1 MVLEDISLFLCPQP
15 AYHCFTLV
23 YQHEHQA
30 ERNAK
35 STYGK
40 RHSVARERGDSEVAA
55 LTDAGF

>member
-1 MVLEDISLFLCPQP
+1 MVLEDISFFLCPQP
-15 AYHCFTLV
+15 TCHGFTLV

-40 RHSVARERGDSEVAA
+40 RHSVARERGDSGVVS